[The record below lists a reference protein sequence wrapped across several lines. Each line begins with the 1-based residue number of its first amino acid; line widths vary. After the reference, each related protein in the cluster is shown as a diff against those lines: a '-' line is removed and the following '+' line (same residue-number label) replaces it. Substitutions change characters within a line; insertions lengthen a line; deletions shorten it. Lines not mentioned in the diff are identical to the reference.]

1 MAFKITQCIVPLMQQ
16 NIQTM
21 FQQFNPT
28 PNKTGSKT
36 YSLDTFQNRT
46 FFHQNNWSRSRAR
59 KFSSLE
65 ACNKSENENLA
76 AVLYGVKNLKLENR
90 PLPKINSNQVCVL
103 EF

>member
-36 YSLDTFQNRT
+36 YSSDTFQNRT
-46 FFHQNNWSRSRAR
+46 FFHQNNWSNSRAR